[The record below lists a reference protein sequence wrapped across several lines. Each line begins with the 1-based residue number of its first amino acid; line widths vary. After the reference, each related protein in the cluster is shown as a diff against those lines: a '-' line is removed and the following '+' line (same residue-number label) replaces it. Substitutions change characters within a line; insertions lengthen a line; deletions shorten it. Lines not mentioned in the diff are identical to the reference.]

1 MSAVWI
7 LFELL
12 GFLLETFQID
22 DFRFQIQAL
31 PIFSFGFPASFSV
44 FKLQSEIINLQF
56 SSRPWHAHVGPS
68 TMVGRFEGNHNE
80 ENVMQR
86 KASAVWKGGLKDG
99 KGSLSAPGGVLN
111 NTQYSFATRFENAAG
126 TNPEELIAAAHAG
139 CFSMALSAQLG
150 GANLT
155 PESISTNV
163 TLSLDKLDSG
173 WTITASHIDVVG
185 KVPGADAAT
194 FQKYAEAAEKGCPV
208 SKVLNAKIT
217 MTAKLE

>member
-1 MSAVWI
+1 
-7 LFELL
+7 
-12 GFLLETFQID
+12 
-22 DFRFQIQAL
+22 
-31 PIFSFGFPASFSV
+31 
-44 FKLQSEIINLQF
+44 
-56 SSRPWHAHVGPS
+56 
-68 TMVGRFEGNHNE
+68 
-80 ENVMQR
+80 MQR

-99 KGSLSAPGGVLN
+99 QGSISAPGGVLN
-111 NTQYSFATRFENAAG
+111 NTPYSFATRFENAAG

-139 CFSMALSAQLG
+139 CFSMALTAQLG
-150 GANLT
+150 SANLT
-155 PESISTNV
+155 PESISTSV

-217 MTAKLE
+217 MNAKLV